1 MNHTSH
7 GRTMARAWL
16 ALLLTIAAAS
26 SAAPVDEAALRQLAE
41 GAHRAPGHAAR
52 NVYRHPVETLTFFGL
67 EPGMT
72 VVEIA
77 PGGAGWYAEIIAPY
91 VRASGRYYAAGYDP
105 VSTEEYYRRN
115 ARALQDKLAERL
127 DLYGHTIF
135 TVFAPPAKTDIA
147 PPGSADLVV
156 SFRNVH
162 NWLEDGAGAAA
173 FASFYRALKPGGV
186 LGIVEH
192 RGDPDRP
199 QDPKATSGYVR
210 EDVVIRMAEDAGFRL
225 EARSEINANPKDT
238 RDHPE
243 GVWTLPPNYELGDK
257 DRAKYAA
264 IGESD
269 RMTLRFRKP

>member
-1 MNHTSH
+1 VNHTSQ
-7 GRTMARAWL
+7 GRTIARAGL
-16 ALLLTIAAAS
+16 AILLTIAAGS
-26 SAAPVDEAALRQLAE
+26 SAAPVDEAALRLLAE
-41 GAHRAPGHAAR
+41 GTHRAAGHAAR

-67 EPGMT
+67 EPNMT

-77 PGGAGWYAEIIAPY
+77 PGGAGWYTEIIAPY
-91 VRASGRYYAAGYDP
+91 LKASGTYYAASYDP
-105 VSTEEYYRRN
+105 LSPVDYYRRN
-115 ARALQDKLAERL
+115 ARTLQDKLAERL
-127 DLYGHTIF
+127 DLYGHTIL

-162 NWLEDGAGAAA
+162 NWMEDSAADAA
-173 FASFYRALKPGGV
+173 FAAFHRALKPGGV

-192 RGDPDRP
+192 RGDPNRP
-199 QDPKATSGYVR
+199 QDPQAASGYVR
-210 EDVVIRMAEDAGFRL
+210 EDVVIAMAERAGFKL
-225 EARSEINANPKDT
+225 DARSEINANPKDD

-243 GVWTLPPNYELGDK
+243 GVWTLPPNLALGDK